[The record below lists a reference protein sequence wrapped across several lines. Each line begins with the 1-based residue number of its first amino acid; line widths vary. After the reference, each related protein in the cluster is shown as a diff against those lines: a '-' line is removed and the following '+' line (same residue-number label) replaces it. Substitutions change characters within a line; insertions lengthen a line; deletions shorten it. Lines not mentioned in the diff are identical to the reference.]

1 MACPSG
7 KGRFNLSSKSNWEQ
21 ICENVQARLLEKTPL
36 TVKSANFLRSEILR
50 CLTKACDDKLLNKE
64 YYSKIHELLKKTP
77 KSKGLIEITGGQRN
91 FKRLKEIPHFER
103 FDGCWFDFAIL
114 VDENIKPAEIIAF
127 DFEIRFLEDN
137 PTKFLRFDLNLPE
150 HNNDNQRKRFH
161 LHPGNDDLMIHAS
174 PMSPLEI
181 LHLFL
186 YDLKMPER
194 PRSS

>member
-1 MACPSG
+1 MACPYG
-7 KGRFNLSSKSNWEQ
+7 KGRFNLSSKDDWEQ
-21 ICENVQARLLEKTPL
+21 ICEDVQARLLEKTPL

-91 FKRLKEIPHFER
+91 FKRLKKIPHFER

-114 VDENIKPAEIIAF
+114 VNENIKPAEIIAF

-150 HNNDNQRKRFH
+150 HNNDDNGKRFH